1 MGAFLIRM
9 ASLESDLPEPHLRRR
24 SSKKQH
30 LMPSRECLGSQI
42 LDFSPWSKPESY
54 YMYQSQLAIS
64 SSPTPVINQASISDN
79 QVVGKE
85 PLIV

>member
-1 MGAFLIRM
+1 
-9 ASLESDLPEPHLRRR
+9 
-24 SSKKQH
+24 
-30 LMPSRECLGSQI
+30 
-42 LDFSPWSKPESY
+42 
-54 YMYQSQLAIS
+54 MYQSQLAIS